1 MGPPGVGKTTICELV
16 MKRLKKK
23 NTKLIYASDIRN
35 LLSARLLPTTSLLR
49 YHKEIFNHYLN
60 YLVDLK
66 NSEANKIKDIRFY
79 ITELECDVVASSINE
94 IVFNDEGLS
103 HHFTYLLILMAK
115 TEKGQSYIK
124 EYLSNR
130 IIVFLDLSESV
141 ILERNKQ
148 RLQTQNQI
156 WDGFKGK
163 TDNQI
168 VELIRKDKNIK
179 KELREL
185 LCQLQKGSVLTIT
198 DSDENSKS
206 IDMVE
211 NAIREHILRKNQKHD

>member
-16 MKRLKKK
+16 MKKLKKQ
-23 NTKLIYASDIRN
+23 NTKFIYAGDIRN
-35 LLSARLLPTTSLLR
+35 LLSARLLPTTGLFK
-49 YHKEIFNHYLN
+49 YHEEIFNHYLN
-60 YLVDLK
+60 YLVDSK
-66 NSEANKIKDIRFY
+66 SSEAEKIKNIRFY
-79 ITELECDVVASSINE
+79 LAELECDVISSSINE

-115 TEKGQSYIK
+115 TEQGRSCIK

-130 IIVFLDLSESV
+130 IIVFLDLSESM

-163 TDNQI
+163 TDIQI
-168 VELIRKDKNIK
+168 LELIRKDKNIK

-198 DSDENSKS
+198 DGDENSKS